1 MGFPIQT
8 FMPSDAPL
16 NDREPEAQ
24 MASDPSMSGDGEP
37 ADIDL
42 STLTAIVVE
51 DEEAISQVLCALL
64 GKIGFRRAIAVGNAE
79 DAIYQL
85 EDDETTKIDIAL
97 VDLMLPGASG
107 LALIKT
113 MREHKTRRLRE
124 MPVVVITSYTSMKV
138 YRKAA
143 EFDINGF
150 LRKPVAPGSLQTAV
164 IKALGGKVSA
174 KAMQAYRAEA
184 SALQK
189 QAGEDKKP
197 GFFAM
202 LFGTGEK
209 TSAPP
214 KAAQKPKPTS
224 SVKGKKSTKPPP
236 TINRSA

>member
-1 MGFPIQT
+1 MSSDTPPTELETVPQT
-8 FMPSDAPL
+8 SPEQPPSG
-16 NDREPEAQ
+16 Q
-24 MASDPSMSGDGEP
+24 GEP
-37 ADIDL
+37 VDVDL
-42 STLTAIVVE
+42 SKLTAIVVE
-51 DEEAISQVLCALL
+51 DEEAISAVLCALL

-85 EDDETTKIDIAL
+85 EDDETTRIDIAL

-113 MREHKTRRLRE
+113 MREHKTKRLRE

-184 SALQK
+184 GALQN
-189 QAGEDKKP
+189 QSGSNKKP
-197 GFFAM
+197 GFLAM
-202 LFGTGEK
+202 LFGSGGTNSTATK
-209 TSAPP
+209 PT
-214 KAAQKPKPTS
+214 QKPRPRPSGK
-224 SVKGKKSTKPPP
+224 VKKGSKPPP
-236 TINRSA
+236 TVNRSA